1 MPVLGDGG
9 VAILRPG
16 LRRPLIVS
24 TLDGPEAMRLLAVDH
39 RGTTRAVA
47 VLMAIA
53 VAAIAVGL
61 VWWVVDAVA

>member
-1 MPVLGDGG
+1 M
-9 VAILRPG
+9 
-16 LRRPLIVS
+16 S

-47 VLMAIA
+47 VLMAVA

-61 VWWVVDAVA
+61 IWWVVDAVA